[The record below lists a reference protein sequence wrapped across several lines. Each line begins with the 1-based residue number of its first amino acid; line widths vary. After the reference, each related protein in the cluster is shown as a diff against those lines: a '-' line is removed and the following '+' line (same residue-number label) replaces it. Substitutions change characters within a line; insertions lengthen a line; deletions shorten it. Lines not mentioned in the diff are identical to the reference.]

1 MRDERI
7 FIPTICIYY
16 IAFTLGLHTSDIS
29 EKCFLLLSLILL
41 LCIIVCYILYKVK
54 ARLLQVWSRIKRA
67 LISCMNY
74 IRSHI
79 LVGIMIVSGLL
90 IILYHSY
97 YQDSNTIC
105 ESISSLL
112 LNVAG
117 AFVALYLIYLFLKPK
132 FEVDQ
137 TIAQGLDNRIWICV
151 RNKSSVSK
159 LYNLK
164 LELSYYRFIDSEQD
178 YDYLP
183 IEVEEDNTITMLYSN
198 WQNEKIKQKDSFY
211 VFHSQNAFIRD
222 NRYDGIRCRVSA
234 TNVISNVVEIK
245 DEYVPYKDE
254 KGVAKIKYGEFVG
267 NKFISIEEIY
277 SPEDSDRIKKIIDFS
292 NTMSNILISTNNKQR
307 IDAQN
312 WEIAKRMLVKLKS
325 EYKDFFSELPRV
337 QSTIDGF
344 DKKLKEFYEL
354 ITAKDI
360 MTPEDRDCQR
370 TLLNEMNRYLIDIVN
385 CMAAHLKIT
394 T

>member
-1 MRDERI
+1 MRDKRI
-7 FIPTICIYY
+7 LIPALYIFL
-16 IAFTLGLHTSDIS
+16 IAFALGLRKRGIS
-29 EKCFLLLSLILL
+29 EFLYGLLLLIPI
-41 LCIIVCYILYKVK
+41 CVVCYVLYKTIAVPIWDRVK
-54 ARLLQVWSRIKRA
+54 WA
-67 LISCMNY
+67 LTSCMNY

-112 LNVAG
+112 MNVLG
-117 AFVALYLIYLFLKPK
+117 AFVALYLIYIFLKPK
-132 FEVDQ
+132 FKIDQ

-151 RNKSSVSK
+151 CNKSSVSK

-164 LELSYYRFIDSEQD
+164 LELSYYRFIESEQD

-183 IEVEEDNTITMLYSN
+183 IEVEKDNTITMLYHN
-198 WQNEKIKQKDSFY
+198 WQNEMIKQKDSFY
-211 VFHSQNAFIRD
+211 VFHSLNTFIRD
-222 NRYDGIRCRVSA
+222 DRYDGIRCRVSA

-245 DEYVPYKDE
+245 DEYVTYKDA
-254 KGVAKIKYGEFVG
+254 KGVTKIKYGEFVG
-267 NKFISIEEIY
+267 DKFKSIKEIY
-277 SPEDSDRIKKIIDFS
+277 SPEESDRIKKIIEFS

-312 WEIAKRMLVKLKS
+312 WESAKLMLDKLKS
-325 EYKDFFSELPRV
+325 DYKNLFSELSKV

-344 DKKLKEFYEL
+344 DKKLKEFNVL

-370 TLLNEMNRYLIDIVN
+370 TLLNDMNRYLIDIVK
-385 CMAAHLKIT
+385 CMTAHLKLTNYIKK
-394 T
+394 